1 MAASEESPPE
11 NAMLEEDMLEEEL
24 RVTLD
29 NIIYVGL
36 KDGYNSFFTS
46 RLYTD
51 GGLIEQLR
59 NQFNEETE
67 NIADKIKILAA
78 FKEFDKHLTYCKS
91 HNPIISVRRHPSV
104 EGDDDDTWFEGGE
117 VTIFMY
123 DCYLIGLDE
132 EAWIEEARSL
142 TSNLEMAMQGNSYF
156 SLLILTNEGVP
167 DSKLFVNLTG

>member
-1 MAASEESPPE
+1 MAASEEDPPE
-11 NAMLEEDMLEEEL
+11 NASLAEQM
-24 RVTLD
+24 RATLD
-29 NIIYVGL
+29 DIIDVGL
-36 KDGYNSFFTS
+36 MVGYNRFFTR
-46 RLYTD
+46 RLYRD
-51 GGLIEQLR
+51 GGLLEQLR
-59 NQFNEETE
+59 NRFNETE

-78 FKEFDKHLTYCKS
+78 LKEFAKHLTYCKS

-104 EGDDDDTWFEGGE
+104 EGDDDDTWVEGGE

-123 DCYLIGLDE
+123 DGSRKNWLE
-132 EAWIEEARSL
+132 EAHLL